1 MCQTFLFC
9 KCYEMKW
16 LFRLK
21 YPVKSP
27 NSAQKLNEEAP
38 MLLKMCPTSHAS
50 WSNFAIFPNTISP
63 TKYTIYFFGYVLEF
77 LNIL

>member
-27 NSAQKLNEEAP
+27 NSAQKLIEEAP
-38 MLLKMCPTSHAS
+38 HAS
-50 WSNFAIFPNTISP
+50 QDVPN
-63 TKYTIYFFGYVLEF
+63 
-77 LNIL
+77 